1 MQSKYYLYG
10 AGMALCGLAAFAGT
24 GQMGPKSG
32 MTLVSERA
40 VAQVLPGTST
50 KAQVESA
57 LGKPYRIVQFTD
69 CGHSTAMPGQTDET
83 WDYRGRNAQGAY
95 HVHIEFGDN
104 GVATLISKIPDET
117 TDGKGFAAKL
127 APGAEHRTMA
137 GMKM

>member
-1 MQSKYYLYG
+1 MKSKYYFYG
-10 AGMALCGLAAFAGT
+10 AGLALSGLAAFAAA
-24 GQMGPKSG
+24 GQLGSKPG
-32 MTLVSERA
+32 AGLVSDTA
-40 VAQVLPGTST
+40 VAAVLPGKST
-50 KAQVESA
+50 KVQVEST

-83 WDYRGRNAQGAY
+83 WDYRGRDAQGAY

-117 TDGKGFAAKL
+117 TDAKGYAART
-127 APGAEHRTMA
+127 APGAEHRTMV